1 MFLRLKMMDLWVSYK
16 KKIRRRNNFFIEE
29 RSRIRI
35 TISETYG
42 SGDAYPDPHQNVTD
56 PQH

>member
-16 KKIRRRNNFFIEE
+16 KKIRRNNFFIEE

-42 SGDAYPDPHQNVTD
+42 SGDAYRDLHQNVTD